1 MKFTSDE
8 PAEQTG
14 EKVNDPYLY
23 SRGRTILTEAL
34 CGCSHFVLPNVAF
47 K

>member
-23 SRGRTILTEAL
+23 SWGRTIHTEAL
-34 CGCSHFVLPNVAF
+34 CGSHFVLPNVAF